1 MNWSRGW
8 TRSWTRWTSPNTA
21 APPSPPTTTS
31 SWKHRWLHGDYSKE
45 RIFNNCSVFFF
56 LFFFFNLCLLK
67 HAVTAQRCRYGY
79 RVLSVSS
86 LVPLHPSCS
95 FFRSIMHK
103 HLCLRNQLIVFVL
116 QGSADYFITS
126 GDKIRFFFEKGVFN
140 DQGENLN
147 IFLINQNVKYTKI
160 FILWISGEFKVPK
173 HLSLNKVGHG
183 TFNIFLF
190 YNNSLILVF
199 I

>member
-1 MNWSRGW
+1 MLS
-8 TRSWTRWTSPNTA
+8 
-21 APPSPPTTTS
+21 
-31 SWKHRWLHGDYSKE
+31 
-45 RIFNNCSVFFF
+45 
-56 LFFFFNLCLLK
+56 LLK
-67 HAVTAQRCRYGY
+67 DAGMVTE
-79 RVLSVSS
+79 SS
-86 LVPLHPSCS
+86 LCPRWFPFTPVVL

-160 FILWISGEFKVPK
+160 FIL
-173 HLSLNKVGHG
+173 
-183 TFNIFLF
+183 
-190 YNNSLILVF
+190 
-199 I
+199 